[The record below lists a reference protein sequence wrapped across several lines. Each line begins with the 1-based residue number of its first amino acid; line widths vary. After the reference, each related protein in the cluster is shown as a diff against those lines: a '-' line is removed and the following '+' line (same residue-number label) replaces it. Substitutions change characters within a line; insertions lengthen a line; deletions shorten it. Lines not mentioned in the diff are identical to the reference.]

1 MRKLSVLFTVL
12 ALIVLTIV
20 PLQAQDQTIAD
31 IVVASAS
38 ADEAEFTILL
48 AAVSAADPGILEA
61 LSNPDAD
68 LTVFAPTDAAFV
80 ALLEGLGMSAED
92 VLANT
97 DLLNAT
103 LQYHVLDGA
112 VFAETVVTLDGA
124 SVPTLQGEELTI
136 TVNDDGVF
144 LNDTVQVVQTDIAA
158 SNGVIHV
165 IDAVLV
171 PEAVTMMLGDDMM
184 GDDMMMDSVHIR
196 VAHFS
201 PDAPAVDVYVN
212 GEISAVQ
219 GLEFPSITDWIEL
232 EPGTYNVAVAP
243 AGTSIDDAVI
253 GPADFDLPS
262 GAWITVAAIGSV
274 EGGTLSPAVLVEDFE
289 DLGESDARV
298 NVFHAIEGAPAV
310 DVLAGG
316 NPVITQLGYP
326 GTLGN
331 NDGLFSI
338 DVPAGSY
345 DLSVV
350 ASGTTTE
357 ILDLSGTELSANTIY
372 FVAAVGTPDAP
383 QVALAATHLDDM
395 MGDDMMDDNMDDMDD
410 DMMMSD
416 TIADIVVASAGADDA
431 EFTILL
437 AAVSAADPT
446 ILEAL
451 SNPDADLT
459 VFAPTDAAFV
469 ALLGDLG
476 LEAGDLLAATEV
488 VDTTLLYHVIEGAV
502 FAETVV
508 TLDGASV
515 PTLQGEE
522 ISITVNDEGVF
533 LNETVQVIQTDIEAS
548 NGVIH
553 VIDAVLVPQAT
564 LDLLGG

>member
-1 MRKLSVLFTVL
+1 MRKVSILFTLLALVVL
-12 ALIVLTIV
+12 AVV

-31 IVVASAS
+31 IVVASAG
-38 ADEAEFTILL
+38 ADEAEFSILL
-48 AAVSAADPGILEA
+48 AAVQAADPGILEA

-68 LTVFAPTDAAFV
+68 LTVFAPTDAAFA

-97 DLLNAT
+97 ELLNAT

-144 LNDTVQVVQTDIAA
+144 LNDSVQVVQTDIEA

-165 IDAVLV
+165 IDTVLV

-184 GDDMMMDSVHIR
+184 DDDMMMSSAHIR
-196 VAHFS
+196 AAHFS
-201 PDAPAVDVYVN
+201 PDAGLVDVYVN
-212 GEISAVQ
+212 GEVALADVDFPVIS
-219 GLEFPSITDWIEL
+219 DWMEV
-232 EPGTYNVAVAP
+232 EAGTYSVAVAP
-243 AGTSIDDAVI
+243 AGTSLDDAVI
-253 GPADFDLPS
+253 GPADITLEAGD
-262 GAWITVAAIGSV
+262 WITVAAIGGV
-274 EGGTLSPAVLVEDFE
+274 GNGTLGPAIINEDFS
-289 DLGESDARV
+289 DLGEGDARV

-310 DVLAGG
+310 DVFAGG
-316 NPVITQLGYP
+316 DVIIPQLAYP
-326 GTLGN
+326 GDLGD

-338 DVPAGSY
+338 DVPAGTY

-395 MGDDMMDDNMDDMDD
+395 MMGDDMMD

-437 AAVSAADPT
+437 AAVSAADPSV
-446 ILEAL
+446 LEAL

-459 VFAPTDAAFV
+459 VFAPTDAAFA

-476 LEAGDLLAATEV
+476 MEAGDLLAATEV
-488 VDTTLLYHVIEGAV
+488 LNTTLLYHVIEGAT

-522 ISITVNDEGVF
+522 ITITVNDEGVF
-533 LNETVQVIQTDIEAS
+533 LNETFQVIQTDIEAS

-553 VIDAVLVPQAT
+553 VIDAVLIPQAT